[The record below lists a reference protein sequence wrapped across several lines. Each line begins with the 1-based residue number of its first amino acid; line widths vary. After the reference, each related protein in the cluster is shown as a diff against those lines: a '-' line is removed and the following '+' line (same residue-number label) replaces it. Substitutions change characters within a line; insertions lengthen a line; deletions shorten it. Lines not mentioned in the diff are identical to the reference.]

1 MRAQSQTG
9 PLSTCD
15 YRPLSTICPTI
26 KYYNTLYSSGLLTT
40 PQIIAVSVVSFISFA
55 GLLGALC
62 IGFGL
67 YKHPDVHNPD
77 RSKKATW
84 IIVAAWIALAVSL
97 LIGLPA
103 ILVLSVVGL
112 FVIACI
118 LSDNQCS
125 IGSSNS
131 KNKNNY

>member
-1 MRAQSQTG
+1 M
-9 PLSTCD
+9 
-15 YRPLSTICPTI
+15 
-26 KYYNTLYSSGLLTT
+26 
-40 PQIIAVSVVSFISFA
+40 SVVSFISFA

-62 IGFGL
+62 IGVGL
-67 YKHPDVHNPD
+67 YKHRDVHNPD
-77 RSKKATW
+77 RGKKATC

-112 FVIACI
+112 FVIAFI
-118 LSDNQCS
+118 LSDNHNQCS
-125 IGSSNS
+125 ISSSNS

>member
-1 MRAQSQTG
+1 MHFALDLG
-9 PLSTCD
+9 
-15 YRPLSTICPTI
+15 
-26 KYYNTLYSSGLLTT
+26 YS
-40 PQIIAVSVVSFISFA
+40 
-55 GLLGALC
+55 
-62 IGFGL
+62 

-77 RSKKATW
+77 RSKKATC

-112 FVIACI
+112 FVIAFI